1 MPPFFSNK
9 KLILLLASL
18 ILLVALIG
26 FSLKDR
32 KQMGWP
38 EQFVHDTAGWFQ
50 IVFNRPAQLAAG
62 LFETVGHLENTYRE
76 NRALKVNLEGY
87 AKAKQDNLSLKHE
100 NDQLRKELG
109 VMKDPALGDYKK
121 HPALI
126 ISRSYDQWNQLL
138 TVDKGAKD
146 GIKPNMAVITGEG
159 FIGKIKQ
166 VGQFTS
172 VVSLMT
178 DSENANQIAAMVHGK
193 KDDIFGMIESYNTEK
208 GVLLFSKIPVKSD
221 IKKGQIVTTSGLGH
235 VFVKGLPI
243 GKVKS
248 VTTDQYGL
256 TKIAEVEPAA
266 NLNDLSHVIIVER
279 QAASGV
285 NSQDNQKGT
294 SS

>member
-18 ILLVALIG
+18 IVLVALIG
-26 FSLKDR
+26 FSIKGR
-32 KQMGWP
+32 EQMGWP

-50 IVFNRPAQLAAG
+50 IAFNRPAQLIAG
-62 LFETVGHLENTYRE
+62 LFDTVDHLENTYRE
-76 NRALKVNLEGY
+76 NRALKANLEGY
-87 AKAKQDNLSLKHE
+87 AKVKQENIGIKHE

-109 VMKDPALGDYKK
+109 VFKDPKLSDYKK
-121 HPALI
+121 HPALV

-138 TVDKGAKD
+138 TVNKGAQD
-146 GIKPNMAVITGEG
+146 GIKPNMAVITAEG
-159 FIGKIKQ
+159 FVGKIKQ

-178 DSENANQIAAMVHGK
+178 DSKNANQIAAMVQGTG
-193 KDDIFGMIESYNTEK
+193 IYGMIESYDPKK
-208 GVLLFSKIPVKSD
+208 GLLLFSKIPVKAD
-221 IKKGQIVTTSGLGH
+221 IKKGQTVTTSGLGH
-235 VFVKGLPI
+235 VFVKGLVI

-266 NLNDLSHVIIVER
+266 DLNDLIHVIIVER
-279 QAASGV
+279 QANSGL
-285 NSQDNQKGT
+285 NSQNNKKGT
-294 SS
+294 AS

>member
-26 FSLKDR
+26 YSIRDR

-62 LFETVGHLENTYRE
+62 LFETINHLENTYRE
-76 NRALKVNLEGY
+76 NRALKANLEGY
-87 AKAKQDNLSLKHE
+87 AEVKQENIGIKHE

-109 VMKDPALGDYKK
+109 VFKDPDLRDYKK
-121 HPALI
+121 HPALV
-126 ISRSYDQWNQLL
+126 ISRSYDQWNHLL
-138 TVDKGAKD
+138 TVNKGEQD
-146 GIKPNMAVITGEG
+146 GIKPNMAVITADG
-159 FIGKIKQ
+159 FVGKIKQ

-172 VVSLMT
+172 VVALIS
-178 DSENANQIAAMVHGK
+178 DSENANQIAAMVQGTG
-193 KDDIFGMIESYNTEK
+193 IYGMIESYDAQK
-208 GVLLFSKIPVKSD
+208 GVLLFSKIPVKAD
-221 IKKGQIVTTSGLGH
+221 IKKGQTVTTSGLGH
-235 VFVKGLPI
+235 VFVKGLII

-256 TKIAEVEPAA
+256 TKVAEVEPAA
-266 NLNDLSHVIIVER
+266 DLNDLSHVIIVER
-279 QAASGV
+279 QAPSGIS
-285 NSQDNQKGT
+285 NQQDQKEP